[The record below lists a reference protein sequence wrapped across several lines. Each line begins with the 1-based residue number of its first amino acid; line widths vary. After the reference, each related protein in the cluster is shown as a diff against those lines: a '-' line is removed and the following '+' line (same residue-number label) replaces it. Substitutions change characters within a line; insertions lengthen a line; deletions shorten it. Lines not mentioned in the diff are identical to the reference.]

1 MMRTMHPRS
10 IICGLVLGCVL
21 GACTTPGP
29 MPVPAGSARASNEGA
44 ASRASLVAADLLAAD
59 VAYAARDQAMLAAT
73 LQRLALRGVHPLDAS
88 APDPLS
94 QWREAVP
101 GDLPPMRGRALGPGY
116 ANGML
121 EPGAAISMDQ
131 LFLSGQVATI
141 AVRSTPLVEMHMR
154 IHDATGSVVCDSR
167 PAHARDCRFTPVF
180 TQRYRIELNNDGPS
194 STRYYVVLD

>member
-10 IICGLVLGCVL
+10 IVCGLVLGCVL

-59 VAYAARDQAMLAAT
+59 VAYATRDQAMLAAT

-94 QWREAVP
+94 RCFAETPSRYVLEVNA
-101 GDLPPMRGRALGPGY
+101 GFAARHRLGPG
-116 ANGML
+116 AKVKFMPPQAL
-121 EPGAAISMDQ
+121 ELP
-131 LFLSGQVATI
+131 
-141 AVRSTPLVEMHMR
+141 
-154 IHDATGSVVCDSR
+154 
-167 PAHARDCRFTPVF
+167 
-180 TQRYRIELNNDGPS
+180 
-194 STRYYVVLD
+194 